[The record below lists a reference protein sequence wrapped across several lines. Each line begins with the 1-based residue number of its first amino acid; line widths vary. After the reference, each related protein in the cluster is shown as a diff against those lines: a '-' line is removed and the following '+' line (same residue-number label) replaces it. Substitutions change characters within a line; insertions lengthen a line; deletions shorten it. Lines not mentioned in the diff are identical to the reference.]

1 MHIRILDKYIFREV
15 LMSFLFGVCAFS
27 AVFIGTGTLFSIAQY

>member
-15 LMSFLFGVCAFS
+15 LITNTAGVATVY
-27 AVFIGTGTLFSIAQY
+27 AADGGIVMTL